1 MEVVSN
7 AGIYLL
13 IKWFSW
19 RQSIFKGGI
28 FFFFPRAG
36 IWGYS
41 AILLYVR
48 NISVLAFCF

>member
-7 AGIYLL
+7 AGVYLL

-19 RQSIFKGGI
+19 RHSSFKGG
-28 FFFFPRAG
+28 FFYFPRVG

-48 NISVLAFCF
+48 NISVLAF